1 MLRWHRF
8 SKHASRLLCQ
18 CVTAN
23 HLWPHHSG
31 AFEGR
36 GGNGVSEKGV
46 HRYLGGGYSGIL
58 RDSQWG
64 SYSGVIRVLNSVTQG
79 VRVR

>member
-31 AFEGR
+31 AFEG
-36 GGNGVSEKGV
+36 GGEMGNVRRECIGIWEGATQ
-46 HRYLGGGYSGIL
+46 GYSGIAN
-58 RDSQWG
+58 G
-64 SYSGVIRVLNSVTQG
+64 GATQG
-79 VRVR
+79 